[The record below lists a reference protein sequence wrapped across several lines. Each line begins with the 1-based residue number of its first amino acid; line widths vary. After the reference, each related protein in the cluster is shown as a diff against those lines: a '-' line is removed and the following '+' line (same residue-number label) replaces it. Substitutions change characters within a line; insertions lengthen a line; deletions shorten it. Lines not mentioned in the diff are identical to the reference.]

1 MSTIPGVQY
10 FESFLSPS
18 ILQEM
23 EQGVRAIPCIARS
36 TFTDKTPN
44 GTFVKRGPVTH
55 RGHEL
60 AREKA
65 FFTLLGR
72 LLLYSYTGFQTETV
86 DLYQPIER
94 NPTIKAL
101 LALVE
106 KKCGQSFNHVIVTK
120 YNRDGDC
127 IGWHNDKNKD
137 FVQGTGF
144 AVVTFGHERPFQFRA
159 NPSTP
164 HRNPPV
170 SWETKLARGSL
181 LVVSGEAN
189 QVNQH
194 RVPKADNGSPWRISA
209 VFRNIKTE
217 MTQDQ
222 YRKRKAIWTKR
233 NKDRAEQRVPLTTSQ
248 AHKAPLLD
256 VGIDAGEAHK
266 APLLDVGIDAGE
278 ETETD
283 DYTKFLREEAA
294 SRLLDEEEPES
305 DEDETP
311 PKRAKTS
318 HAEPAKGDPF

>member
-1 MSTIPGVQY
+1 M
-10 FESFLSPS
+10 
-18 ILQEM
+18 
-23 EQGVRAIPCIARS
+23 
-36 TFTDKTPN
+36 
-44 GTFVKRGPVTH
+44 
-55 RGHEL
+55 
-60 AREKA
+60 
-65 FFTLLGR
+65 
-72 LLLYSYTGFQTETV
+72 LYSYTGFQTETV

-256 VGIDAGEAHK
+256 VGIDAGE
-266 APLLDVGIDAGE
+266 